1 METNIR
7 LWKVVGRGF
16 GILVLLLL
24 GVVSPLRAQKELPEI
39 TITTA
44 VPGWGF
50 AAIWVAEQL
59 RYFDKERVRA
69 KITVAGGGSPCISAV
84 VGRSVNFCATS
95 SEGLILSRIEGAPVI
110 AIQVHDKNL
119 TQSVAVRKALVEKA
133 NLTRESP
140 LEERLKLLTQLKVI
154 GATSPGA
161 ASEQIFKYLVKK
173 VGGNPDK
180 LKFVYL
186 GAEQLPVALA
196 SNIIDATALSP
207 PVLEAAESTGK
218 TYVLISLS
226 RGELP
231 EFKDYPYAVLLARPD
246 FAEQNPNLARAAS
259 RAISWAGALFHA
271 NPAEAHAALR
281 AHRLFNPQR
290 LSDEVFDLAFSA
302 MKDAVPKWGDMS
314 DDGWQKVINYSAA
327 AGIIKDPA
335 KTPSAKEGILWT
347 NKYVGRG
354 P

>member
-1 METNIR
+1 MFH
-7 LWKVVGRGF
+7 LKAKGRGF
-16 GILVLLLL
+16 CITALFLL
-24 GVVSPLRAQKELPEI
+24 GMASPLQAQKELPEI
-39 TITTA
+39 TIATA

-59 RYFDKERVRA
+59 RYFEKERVRP
-69 KITVAGGGSPCISAV
+69 KITVAGGGSPCLTAV

-95 SEGLILSRIEGAPVI
+95 SEGLVLSRVEGAPLI

-119 TQSVAVRKALVEKA
+119 TQSVALRKDIVQNAK
-133 NLTRESP
+133 LTRDSP

-161 ASEQIFKYLVKK
+161 ASEQIFKFLVRK

-186 GAEQLPVALA
+186 GAEQLPVALTN
-196 SNIIDATALSP
+196 NIVDATALSP
-207 PVLEAAESTGK
+207 PVLEAAEATGK
-218 TYVLISLS
+218 AYVLISLS
-226 RGELP
+226 QGEIA
-231 EFKDYPYAVLLARPD
+231 EFKDYPYAVLISRPD
-246 FAEQNPNLARAAS
+246 FAEQNPNLARAVA

-290 LSDEVFDLAFSA
+290 LSDEVFDLAFST
-302 MKDAVPKWGDMS
+302 MKDAMPRWGDMS
-314 DDGWQKVINYSAA
+314 EEGWQKVINYSAG
-327 AGIIKDPA
+327 AGIIKDVS
-335 KTPSAKEGILWT
+335 KTPSAKEGVIWT